1 MKTFQDNESRNWE
14 LAVNVDAVKRVKAHL
29 EVDLLEAVEGNLL
42 ERLVGDPVLLC
53 DVIYVICKPQA
64 EAAGVSDEDFGR
76 AMAGDAIDAA
86 TMALLE
92 DLVDF
97 FPRARRQVL
106 QKALTKLRKLEAM
119 TLDAATKALD
129 SDALEKIL
137 QAELADHDIEAFV
150 RERLAEAR
158 SSATSLPKNAGGQS
172 TSSPVQPASNPDR

>member
-1 MKTFQDNESRNWE
+1 MKTFQDNESRDWE

-29 EVDLLEAVEGNLL
+29 DVDLLEAVEGKLL

-53 DVIYVICKPQA
+53 DVIYVICSPQA

-76 AMAGDAIDAA
+76 AMAGDAIDSA

-137 QAELADHDIEAFV
+137 QTELADHDIEAFV
-150 RERLAEAR
+150 RERLAEAK
-158 SSATSLPKNAGGQS
+158 SSARSAGGQS
-172 TSSPVQPASNPDR
+172 TSSPVQPVSSPDP